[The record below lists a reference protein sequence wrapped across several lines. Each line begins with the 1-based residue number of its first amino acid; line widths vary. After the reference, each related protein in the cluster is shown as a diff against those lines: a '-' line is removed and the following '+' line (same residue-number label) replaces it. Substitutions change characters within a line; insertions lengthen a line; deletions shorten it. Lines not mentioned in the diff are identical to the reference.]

1 MPRTFFQFCSA
12 YCRPNTNQTKHL
24 DHCRPSKRDC
34 RQNNIVKSAPG
45 AQSASDRYERLRQC
59 AISPGTS

>member
-12 YCRPNTNQTKHL
+12 YCRPTINPTKHP
-24 DHCRPSKRDC
+24 DHCRSSKRDC
-34 RQNNIVKSAPG
+34 RQNIVKSAPG

-59 AISPGTS
+59 ATSPETS